1 VIDVPWTQPQNE
13 VFAAS
18 QLGGYMLA
26 GLIQYTKQ
34 YTKPIA
40 GLAALSVVAA
50 CSGDLTGG
58 NRHPVQLS
66 VTSKSS
72 VAASAN
78 RVAADLVV
86 GNAGSAGELT
96 LKQVQLVF
104 GKIEL
109 DRTGTADCIGEA
121 EHRDGDNDLNDDD
134 HGDGEDHSGPGS
146 SNSGPG
152 SNNSGRDDDGD
163 CEDVFRDPLLID
175 LRGDALISVI
185 NVPLPAGTFS
195 ELEAKLEPARAR
207 FVDFNNMLTRE
218 NPDLVGKSVRV
229 EFTLGSSPTPL
240 VFTSNVRAKL
250 EMEFDDGGLVINNST
265 ENVTIN
271 IDVRNWFVTSTG
283 AVLDPRDPA
292 NRFRIEQNIRRSFHA
307 FEDNDRHGDDDHGG
321 HGGDR

>member
-1 VIDVPWTQPQNE
+1 
-13 VFAAS
+13 
-18 QLGGYMLA
+18 MLA

-40 GLAALSVVAA
+40 GLAVLSVVAA

-86 GNAGSAGELT
+86 GNAGSAGELRLT
-96 LKQVQLVF
+96 QVQLVL

-121 EHRDGDNDLNDDD
+121 EHRDGDEDLNDDD
-134 HGDGEDHSGPGS
+134 HGNGEDNSGPGS

-152 SNNSGRDDDGD
+152 SNNSGRNDDGD

-175 LRGDALISVI
+175 LHDETLQPLI
-185 NVPLPAGTFS
+185 NVPLPEGTFS

-207 FVDFNNMLTRE
+207 FVGFNTE
-218 NPDLVGKSVRV
+218 HPDLQGKSVRV
-229 EFTLGSSPTPL
+229 VFALGSSTGL

-250 EMEFDDGGLVINNST
+250 EMEFDDGGLVIIDGIK
-265 ENVTIN
+265 NVTIN

-283 AVLDPRDPA
+283 AVLDPTDPA

-307 FEDNDRHGDDDHGG
+307 FEDNDERGEDRHEG
-321 HGGDR
+321 HN